1 MYEERIP
8 IFTRD
13 PPYHDSGRPN
23 QPSLTKEQGNNELTF
38 DKWAKIVPLALLV
51 NTSSCYCQHQPQHH
65 HQCHH
70 YHTPT
75 RMSLLL

>member
-38 DKWAKIVPLALLV
+38 DKNGQKL
-51 NTSSCYCQHQPQHH
+51 
-65 HQCHH
+65 
-70 YHTPT
+70 TPW
-75 RMSLLL
+75 SLW